1 MSHLCGLPLS
11 SLILAAGL
19 ALPPVGLSLRAQE
32 RPQLSP
38 TRDVDIVYEVTR
50 PKEPK
55 ISERVRWLASEGLE
69 RIDGPDK
76 STTIFNRGAHEIT
89 LVTPANRTYRKLDG
103 EQGRP
108 PAPAT
113 DAVLKRGDD
122 AVIAGLHCVDWSWA
136 DEVEMHTVCAT
147 ADGVLL
153 RHVVD
158 GQIVRQARSVRYGQ
172 QDAELF
178 QVPPDYAP
186 ALAPEGSLGP

>member
-1 MSHLCGLPLS
+1 MSHLCCLPLS
-11 SLILAAGL
+11 SFVLAAGL
-19 ALPPVGLSLRAQE
+19 ALLPPGLPLRAQE
-32 RPQLSP
+32 RPQLFP
-38 TRDVDIVYEVTR
+38 TRDVDIVYDVTR
-50 PKEPK
+50 PQEPK

-69 RIDGPDK
+69 RIDGPDR
-76 STTIFNRGAHEIT
+76 SATIFDRGAHEIT

-108 PAPAT
+108 PTPASG
-113 DAVLKRGDD
+113 AALKRGDD

-158 GQIVRQARSVRYGQ
+158 GQTVRQARSVRYGRQ
-172 QDAELF
+172 KTELF

-186 ALAPEGSLGP
+186 ALAPEGSLDP